1 MSPSDDSEREDLE
14 AMRLL
19 DETLLVARAAK
30 KKSRIRRTR
39 KMIRMSRDDADETAR
54 RICSCREDRQAAG
67 LQSAQKHIL
76 LSDLRS
82 TRTQNESLSPAT
94 LQRSAY

>member
-1 MSPSDDSEREDLE
+1 MKQQALEDQFAMSPSDDSEREDLE

-39 KMIRMSRDDADETAR
+39 KINND
-54 RICSCREDRQAAG
+54 
-67 LQSAQKHIL
+67 K
-76 LSDLRS
+76 
-82 TRTQNESLSPAT
+82 NE
-94 LQRSAY
+94 QR

>member
-1 MSPSDDSEREDLE
+1 MSPSDDSEREDIE

-39 KMIRMSRDDADETAR
+39 KINND
-54 RICSCREDRQAAG
+54 
-67 LQSAQKHIL
+67 K
-76 LSDLRS
+76 
-82 TRTQNESLSPAT
+82 NE
-94 LQRSAY
+94 QR

>member
-1 MSPSDDSEREDLE
+1 LEDQFAMSPSDDSEREDLE

-30 KKSRIRRTR
+30 KNQELEEQEKST
-39 KMIRMSRDDADETAR
+39 MIRMSRDDADETAR

-67 LQSAQKHIL
+67 L
-76 LSDLRS
+76 
-82 TRTQNESLSPAT
+82 
-94 LQRSAY
+94 